1 MLSGWTVWAAVN
13 LFRGFSLT
21 TLPLVVLFAL
31 MGMVQGTQLFPFVAG
46 CSLLGLMSPALI
58 PWAMLVPG
66 LLACSAGKTAQ
77 IRITGFIAVASTL
90 WFIPVSA
97 SIPVVVVA
105 ATAALTGWKKLRY
118 LVIPVGFVISALLYD
133 LPGPLEV
140 KSAVAGSE
148 INNGIITYSI
158 PEVNSSKR
166 EVLLPAPFE
175 GRWAVWLALES
186 GGVRDSLP
194 MLAVRLGDDML
205 ILPSGRDTLSFVMV
219 PGDTLAITLMRNF
232 RSFNHSVIHAAA
244 GGERL

>member
-1 MLSGWTVWAAVN
+1 MLA
-13 LFRGFSLT
+13 LT
-21 TLPLVVLFAL
+21 
-31 MGMVQGTQLFPFVAG
+31 GMVQGTPLFPIAAG
-46 CSLLGLMSPALI
+46 CSLIGLMSPALI

-66 LLACSAGKTAQ
+66 LLACSVGKTLR
-77 IRITGFIAVASTL
+77 IRITGFIAVASTI

-97 SIPVVVVA
+97 SIPLVVVA
-105 ATAALTGWKKLRY
+105 ATAALTSWKKLRY
-118 LVIPVGFVISALLYD
+118 FVIPVGFVVSAILFD
-133 LPGPLEV
+133 LPGPLKV

-158 PEVNSSKR
+158 PEVNSSRR

-175 GRWAVWLALES
+175 GTWVVWLALES

-205 ILPSGRDTLSFVMV
+205 LLPSGRDTLSFVMA

-232 RSFNHSVIHAAA
+232 RSFNHSVIHATA